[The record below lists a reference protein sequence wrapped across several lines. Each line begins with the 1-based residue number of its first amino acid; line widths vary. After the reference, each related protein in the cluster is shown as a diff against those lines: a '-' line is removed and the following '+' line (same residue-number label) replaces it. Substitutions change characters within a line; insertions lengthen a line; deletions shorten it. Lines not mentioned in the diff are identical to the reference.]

1 MKNFISNFRIPN
13 GLLLVLGIMIIYLQ
27 LRKHPED
34 WLQRLGEILFWI
46 LAALSVLYII
56 YYIKNR
62 NLKK

>member
-13 GLLLVLGIMIIYLQ
+13 GLLLVFGTLLIYLQ

-34 WLQRLGEILFWI
+34 WLQRLGYMLFWMI
-46 LAALSVLYII
+46 VVLSVLYII
-56 YYIKNR
+56 YYLKNR

>member
-1 MKNFISNFRIPN
+1 MKNFINNSRFSNRLI
-13 GLLLVLGIMIIYLQ
+13 LVLGLMLLYLQ

-46 LAALSVLYII
+46 FASISVLYII

-62 NLKK
+62 NLKN